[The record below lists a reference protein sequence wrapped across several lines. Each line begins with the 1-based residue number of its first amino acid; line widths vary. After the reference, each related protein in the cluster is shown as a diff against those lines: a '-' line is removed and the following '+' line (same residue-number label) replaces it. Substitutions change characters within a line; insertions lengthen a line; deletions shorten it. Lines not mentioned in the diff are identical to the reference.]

1 MRKSAK
7 SLLFNP
13 KRPVPPNNPAAWAVF
28 LPIPVG
34 DNGDGAKGHDNLG
47 VSHPITLTWTTTR
60 VRPFPTRFSQIP
72 GAMYDSAAAPS
83 SDPPAPDSR
92 PSRAKA
98 LADLRD
104 SERLLR
110 ASMEHSPIG
119 MALTRMD
126 GSWIDV
132 NPALCDFLGYSKSE
146 LMEAGFR
153 NVTLPED
160 REATIQTARQML
172 ASGQKSVRLEKRYI
186 HASGRILVGVLHL
199 TVVRDVDDR
208 PIMYISQI
216 TDVTAARQLDH
227 LKSEF
232 ITTVN
237 HELRTPL
244 TGIMGALRLLE
255 AMAATMLPD
264 KAQGLVGVASKNAQR
279 LKSLLDDILEMET
292 VIADQSF
299 WVAQEVGM
307 TEAVAIAVEAV
318 AEKAAA
324 AAIPVRILPEGAQ
337 IACQTHP
344 ERLGRVLRI
353 LLSNAVKYSDPGGEV
368 TVGISVT
375 EGAARVTVAN
385 GGLPIPED
393 MRAHIFKPFV
403 QGESTDVRRKQG
415 SGLGLA
421 IAHHLI
427 SAIGGGID
435 YISTAEGTRFWI
447 DIPMRRA
454 D

>member
-1 MRKSAK
+1 
-7 SLLFNP
+7 
-13 KRPVPPNNPAAWAVF
+13 
-28 LPIPVG
+28 
-34 DNGDGAKGHDNLG
+34 
-47 VSHPITLTWTTTR
+47 
-60 VRPFPTRFSQIP
+60 
-72 GAMYDSAAAPS
+72 MYDSADPPPS
-83 SDPPAPDSR
+83 EPPAPAAR

-98 LADLRD
+98 LAELRD

-132 NPALCDFLGYSKSE
+132 NPALCDFLGYSKAE

-160 REATIQTARQML
+160 REATVQTARQML

-199 TVVRDVDDR
+199 TVVRDVDDQ

-244 TGIMGALRLLE
+244 TGIMGSLRLLE
-255 AMAATMLPD
+255 AMAETLLPE

-292 VIADQSF
+292 VITDQSY
-299 WVAQEVGM
+299 WVAQEVDM
-307 TEAVAIAVEAV
+307 SEAVASAVDAV
-318 AEKAAA
+318 AAKSRSAR
-324 AAIPVRILPEGAQ
+324 IPVRILPETPSC
-337 IACQTHP
+337 ICETHP

-368 TVGISVT
+368 TVALSEG
-375 EGAARVTVAN
+375 EGAVRVTVAN
-385 GGLPIPED
+385 GGLPIPEE

-403 QGESTDVRRKQG
+403 QGEDTGVRRKQG

-421 IAHHLI
+421 IAQHLI
-427 SAIGGGID
+427 TAIGGRID
-435 YISTAEGTRFWI
+435 YASTSDATRFWI
-447 DIPMRRA
+447 DIPLRRA
-454 D
+454 L

>member
-1 MRKSAK
+1 MD
-7 SLLFNP
+7 P
-13 KRPVPPNNPAAWAVF
+13 EDQ
-28 LPIPVG
+28 PI
-34 DNGDGAKGHDNLG
+34 KTILIL
-47 VSHPITLTWTTTR
+47 S
-60 VRPFPTRFSQIP
+60 PFSFM
-72 GAMYDSAAAPS
+72 GAMYDSVDNPV
-83 SDPPAPDSR
+83 SDPSGSQANVVR

-98 LADLRD
+98 LAELRD

-132 NPALCDFLGYSKSE
+132 NPALCDFLGFSKAE

-153 NVTLPED
+153 NVTLSED
-160 REATIQTARQML
+160 REATVQTARRML
-172 ASGQKSVRLEKRYI
+172 ANGQKSVRLEKRYV
-186 HASGRILVGVLHL
+186 HASGRILHGVLHL

-208 PIMYISQI
+208 PLMYISQI

-255 AMAATMLPD
+255 AMSATLPER
-264 KAQGLVGVASKNAQR
+264 AQGLVGVASKNAQR
-279 LKSLLDDILEMET
+279 LKSLLDDVLEMET
-292 VIADQSF
+292 VVADQSF
-299 WVAQEVGM
+299 WAAQEVDM
-307 TEAVAIAVEAV
+307 AEAVARAVEAV
-318 AEKAAA
+318 ASKSAA
-324 AAIPVRILPEGAQ
+324 AAIPVRILPDGAE
-337 IACQTHP
+337 INCQTHP

-353 LLSNAVKYSDPGGEV
+353 LLSNAVKYSDQGGEV
-368 TVGISVT
+368 TVALTKVDA
-375 EGAARVTVAN
+375 AARVTVVN
-385 GGLPIPED
+385 GGLPIPEE

-421 IAHHLI
+421 IAKHLTT
-427 SAIGGGID
+427 SIGGGID
-435 YISTAEGTRFWI
+435 YVSTVEGTRFWI
-447 DIPMRRA
+447 DIPIRPTE
-454 D
+454 